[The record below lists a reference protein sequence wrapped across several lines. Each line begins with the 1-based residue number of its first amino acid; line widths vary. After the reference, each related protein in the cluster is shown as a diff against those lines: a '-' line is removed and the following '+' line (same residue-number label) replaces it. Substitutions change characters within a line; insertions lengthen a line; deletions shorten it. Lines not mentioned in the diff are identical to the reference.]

1 MFLAALIM
9 CISHPG
15 HFLKGP
21 NSEFPKM
28 SRKEKKAAK
37 AAAKAAKNGSKDH
50 AKLLDSEEGYGGM
63 GSSEVELEQRPYGA
77 GAQTAEYSRVEGA
90 PEAAGQRYE
99 PYGGAYGQD
108 EYYSMGPNAGRA
120 LS

>member
-37 AAAKAAKNGSKDH
+37 EAAKAAKKGVKDQ
-50 AKLLDSEEGYGGM
+50 ARLLDPEEGYAGM
-63 GSSEVELEQRPYGA
+63 GSSEVELQ
-77 GAQTAEYSRVEGA
+77 QTHGYERVQVATE
-90 PEAAGQRYE
+90 PEATRYE
-99 PYGGAYGQD
+99 PYGGVYGQD
-108 EYYSMGPNAGRA
+108 ECYAMGTQARTA
-120 LS
+120 ASRL